1 MATRRTGYA
10 RSARRQENGLTDHLR
25 LEAPT
30 AHTVSQLSTAGYD
43 ERTPKAQ
50 RQESDQVHGSPASM
64 DDKRHIIPSSII
76 SQSHARKAPA
86 TRIGDNIEVTQP
98 SRALVED
105 SAAPYKYVSKFK
117 IGAFENS
124 RVVVSQCQKPEYQD
138 SSTRLGIQLAAQDH
152 QRHEAASPQPSPYW
166 RELTARQPARI
177 RRQYSRRTN
186 VSWSQDNTPRNG
198 YSGIRAGRHR
208 RTANHLQRCRKPQK
222 CNAVIYAKSLNIP
235 TCGARRRN
243 SDA

>member
-1 MATRRTGYA
+1 M
-10 RSARRQENGLTDHLR
+10 NHLP
-25 LEAPT
+25 LESPT
-30 AHTVSQLSTAGYD
+30 VHTVSQLSTAGYD

-50 RQESDQVHGSPASM
+50 RLESDQVHGSPASM
-64 DDKRHIIPSSII
+64 DDKKHIIPSSII
-76 SQSHARKAPA
+76 SQSHTRKAPA

-105 SAAPYKYVSKFK
+105 SATPYKHVSKFK
-117 IGAFENS
+117 IGAFEKS
-124 RVVVSQCQKPEYQD
+124 HVVVSQCQKPEYQD

-186 VSWSQDNTPRNG
+186 ISWSQDNTPRNG

-208 RTANHLQRCRKPQK
+208 RTANHLRRCRKPQK
-222 CNAVIYAKSLNIP
+222 CNTVIYAKSLNIA
-235 TCGARRRN
+235 TCGARRKN